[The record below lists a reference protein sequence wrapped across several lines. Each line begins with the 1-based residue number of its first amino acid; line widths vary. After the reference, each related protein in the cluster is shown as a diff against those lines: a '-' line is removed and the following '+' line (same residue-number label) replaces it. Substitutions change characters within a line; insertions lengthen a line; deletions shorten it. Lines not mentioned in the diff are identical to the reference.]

1 MSIDTRVEPHDHA
14 VLFYEDDHD
23 LISSVC
29 QYVIDGL
36 EADEVAVVVATVGH
50 TSAFEL
56 AMCRAGI
63 DVGRARAEGRIVTL
77 NADKAMSRFLV
88 DDWPKSSAFF
98 AEFGELI
105 RGAAGTGRQVR
116 VYGEM
121 VAVLWDAGHV
131 AAAIEL
137 ESLWNDLRELVPFSL
152 LCAYPARMVC
162 GDQNE
167 LVPFSLLCA
176 YPARMVCGDQNE
188 ASLHQICRCHSEVLG
203 DVPRVRTRAGEI
215 AAESWEEVR
224 WFSCDS
230 RSLSSCRTFIG
241 QTLASWHL
249 DHLTE
254 DATIVGSELATNAV
268 LHART
273 NFSLSVA
280 WRGDTVR
287 LSVADSSPDMPVM
300 GNPTP
305 TTVTGRGLLLVGAL
319 ARRWGV
325 EVDTGGKTIWAD
337 LVA

>member
-1 MSIDTRVEPHDHA
+1 MSIDTRVQPHDHA
-14 VLFYEDDHD
+14 VLFYEDDDD

-50 TSAFEL
+50 SSAFEL
-56 AMCRAGI
+56 AMRRAGV
-63 DVGRARAEGRIVTL
+63 DVGRARAEGRLVTL

-98 AEFGELI
+98 AQFGELI

-162 GDQNE
+162 GDE
-167 LVPFSLLCA
+167 
-176 YPARMVCGDQNE
+176 NE
-188 ASLHQICRCHSEVLG
+188 ASLHQICQCHSEVLG
-203 DVPRVRTRAGEI
+203 DVPRRRTRAGEI

-287 LSVADSSPDMPVM
+287 VSVADSSQDMPVM

-305 TTVTGRGLLLVGAL
+305 TTVTGRGLLLVDAL

-337 LVA
+337 LVV